1 MRNWVFIL
9 LAAVACN
16 SQPHSKDPI
25 YEQKDDRLS
34 LTDKVALLRT
44 SSAINDDALLTSISL
59 LYAQNKNW
67 VEAKETISKAIK
79 LNPVNATYH
88 LYLANYNAELA
99 NNLAAYEE
107 AKVAFEL
114 GTYDKK
120 LEGLLAR
127 MSLETADTVN
137 SNKFVS
143 TYYQANKQS
152 GEAKILMARLYL
164 LENKYDSANKLAQV
178 VLAKDT
184 TNTDAIK
191 ILYKSNAK
199 MDSTSLAIYYGE
211 KLLKTDSLNAQ
222 YYFELANMYLTQ
234 GHSAQAAN
242 YFVRSYK
249 QLSLISSLY
258 LAIGNYTK
266 LGLNDSVIFYSDSAF
281 AGKNASDEHLLLMRA
296 RAFSKRYKYDDAI
309 VVYNR
314 LVKMDSTDSVVNAEH
329 ALVQRKISY
338 LWRKNREQKQLADSL
353 ANSMPI
359 INF

>member
-1 MRNWVFIL
+1 MKKWFFIL
-9 LAAVACN
+9 LVAVACN
-16 SQPHSKDPI
+16 SQPYSKDYI

-34 LTDKVALLRT
+34 LQEKVALLRT
-44 SSAINDDALLTSISL
+44 SSAINDDALLSSISL

-67 VEAKETISKAIK
+67 VEAKEAISKAIK
-79 LNPVNATYH
+79 LNPINATYH

-99 NNLAAYEE
+99 NNLEAYEE

-114 GTYDKK
+114 GTYNKK
-120 LEGLLAR
+120 LESLLAR
-127 MSLETADTVN
+127 MSLETADTIN
-137 SNKFVS
+137 RSKFVS
-143 TYYQANKQS
+143 AYYQANKQK
-152 GEAKILMARLYL
+152 EDAKILMARLYIV
-164 LENKYDSANKLAQV
+164 ESKYEDANKLAQV
-178 VLAKDT
+178 VLRNDSS
-184 TNTDAIK
+184 NRDALK
-191 ILYKSNAK
+191 VAYRSNAK

-234 GHSAQAAN
+234 GHSAKAAN

-258 LAIGNYTK
+258 LAMGNYTK
-266 LGLNDSVIFYSDSAF
+266 LGLNDSIIFYSDSAF

-296 RAFSKRYKYDDAI
+296 RAFSNRYKYDEAI

-314 LVKMDSTDSVVNAEH
+314 LVKMDSTDSVVNAEQ